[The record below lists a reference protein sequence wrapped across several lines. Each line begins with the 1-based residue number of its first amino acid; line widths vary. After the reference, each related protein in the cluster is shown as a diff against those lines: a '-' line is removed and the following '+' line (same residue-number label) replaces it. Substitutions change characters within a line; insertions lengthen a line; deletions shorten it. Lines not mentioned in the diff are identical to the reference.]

1 MALST
6 EAARIVWSLATNGG
20 NSTAINTL
28 DIDAGFTIDPQTVVD
43 EAADAYGDV
52 IVPLMTDE
60 WNLLSTTL
68 YVPSGTG
75 TLPYTNNGGRTGA
88 TGTPVP
94 AAVALLCTKQTN
106 IGGRRGRG
114 RMFIPGVSQTQ
125 VNADGVVAS
134 GFLAT
139 ARANVETLRTRLVAL
154 DASVQPVVHTRAS
167 GGLPAGNTLITKL
180 WVEAEVATQRR
191 RQRR

>member
-20 NSTAINTL
+20 NSTAVNTL
-28 DIDAGFTIDPQTVVD
+28 DIDAGFTIDPQVIVD

-52 IVPLMTDE
+52 IVALMTDE

-68 YVPSGTG
+68 YVPDGGGTI
-75 TLPYTNNGGRTGA
+75 PFTNNGGRTGG

-94 AAVALLCTKQTN
+94 PGVALLMTKQTN
-106 IGGRRGRG
+106 TGGRRGKG
-114 RMFIPGVSQTQ
+114 RMFIPGISQTQ
-125 VNADGVVAS
+125 VNGDGIVAS

-139 ARANVETLRTRLVAL
+139 ARANVETLRTRLTAL
-154 DASVQPVVHTRAS
+154 GSSVQPVVHTRAS
-167 GGLPAGNTLITKL
+167 GGLPAGNTLITKF
-180 WVEAEVATQRR
+180 WVEQEVATQRK